1 MATSYPRDLLPSAA
15 LRPARGDV
23 AQSVERGSH
32 KPCVGGSSPPIA
44 TNPPRPAR
52 VGYPSGVQ
60 TPVPPGRSEP
70 LPAAFARHVASSGV
84 LDGAAALVAACSG
97 GSDSTALALLLSA
110 EARRREVPIVLFHVD
125 HQLRGVEGHRDARA
139 AADLA
144 ASLGASF
151 VFRSFP
157 VRDLRET
164 GESLESAAR
173 RLRYESLLA
182 LGRDLG
188 PGTLLGTGHTLED
201 QAETVLLHLERR
213 LGRSRGG
220 IRPRREDGVVR
231 PLLPFRRGELR
242 EWLRSEGVPWREDAS
257 NADERFARN
266 RVRRQLLPEIEARWP
281 GATVRLARAGEA
293 LTTRLAGLDAAIDAA
308 LGESA
313 LPLEGPWPRRL
324 FERLGREAAGRLLIR
339 AAGGTGRPPGRAQVG
354 RVLDRVAAGETTFRE
369 SFAGRRIAADRLTV
383 RLTPPARLPA

>member
-1 MATSYPRDLLPSAA
+1 M
-15 LRPARGDV
+15 
-23 AQSVERGSH
+23 
-32 KPCVGGSSPPIA
+32 K
-44 TNPPRPAR
+44 
-52 VGYPSGVQ
+52 
-60 TPVPPGRSEP
+60 TPVPPGGSEP
-70 LPAAFARHVASSGV
+70 LPDAFARHVAASGI
-84 LDGAAALVAACSG
+84 LEGATALVAACSG
-97 GSDSTALALLLSA
+97 GSDSTALALLFSR
-110 EARRREVPIVLFHVD
+110 EARRRAVPIVLFHVD
-125 HQLRGVEGHRDARA
+125 HQLRGVEGHRDARS

-157 VRDLRET
+157 IRDLREQ

-173 RLRYESLLA
+173 RIRYESLLA

-213 LGRSRGG
+213 LGRARGG
-220 IRPRREDGVVR
+220 IRPRRADGVVR

-242 EWLRSEGVPWREDAS
+242 EWLLAEGVPWREDAS

-266 RVRRQLLPEIEARWP
+266 RVRHQVLPEIEARWP
-281 GATVRLARAGEA
+281 GATVRLARAAGALTARLSALDAKTDEA
-293 LTTRLAGLDAAIDAA
+293 LREAG
-308 LGESA
+308 
-313 LPLEGPWPRRL
+313 LPLEGPWPRL
-324 FERLGREAAGRLLIR
+324 LLERLGREAAGRLLIR

-354 RVLDRVAAGETTFRE
+354 RVLDRLEAGEPSFRE

-383 RLTPPARLPA
+383 RLTPPARLLP